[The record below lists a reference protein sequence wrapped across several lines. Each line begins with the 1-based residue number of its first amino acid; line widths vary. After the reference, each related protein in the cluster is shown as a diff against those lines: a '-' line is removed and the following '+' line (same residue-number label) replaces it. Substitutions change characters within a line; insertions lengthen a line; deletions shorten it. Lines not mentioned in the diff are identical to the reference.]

1 MSITSIENS
10 TPPIGAPNATPTP
23 AALAAVTISRI
34 FPDQGVKTKNWYL

>member
-34 FPDQGVKTKNWYL
+34 FPDQRAKTIKWFL